1 MIHHQFKT
9 SRSPRQVAP
18 RPSPPSGVRC
28 HDASRWVWP
37 HRTLSHN
44 SHENPIIYL
53 IYPIVW
59 WIVDD
64 PITVTH
70 PHGYSVAMCLVQLHT
85 GLSPR
90 SALCLTWVL
99 PVRTISPHQKNMRV
113 GEYESKLL
121 PTVVWRAVYHYFTT
135 IIKILTI
142 DASVFGSCS
151 KFSNAQ
157 KTKKLAVPDRP
168 PLWQA
173 NRKGFGVVQKSRPN
187 LPVPALGVKETG
199 FMPSISAY
207 GFSKIYL
214 GKSYGIWKVDLLLC
228 NVMYLSNL

>member
-1 MIHHQFKT
+1 MDTVLLCAWCSSTQAFLLD
-9 SRSPRQVAP
+9 R
-18 RPSPPSGVRC
+18 RC
-28 HDASRWVWP
+28 AWHGCYRCVP
-37 HRTLSHN
+37 FLRTK
-44 SHENPIIYL
+44 
-53 IYPIVW
+53 
-59 WIVDD
+59 
-64 PITVTH
+64 
-70 PHGYSVAMCLVQLHT
+70 
-85 GLSPR
+85 
-90 SALCLTWVL
+90 
-99 PVRTISPHQKNMRV
+99 KNMRV
-113 GEYESKLL
+113 GKYESKLL
-121 PTVVWRAVYHYFTT
+121 PIVVWRAVYHYFTT

-214 GKSYGIWKVDLLLC
+214 GKSYGIWKVDLLLSSVLYLFLHITIIHRHVY
-228 NVMYLSNL
+228 NYNMYAHTHPHIYIYIIKICV